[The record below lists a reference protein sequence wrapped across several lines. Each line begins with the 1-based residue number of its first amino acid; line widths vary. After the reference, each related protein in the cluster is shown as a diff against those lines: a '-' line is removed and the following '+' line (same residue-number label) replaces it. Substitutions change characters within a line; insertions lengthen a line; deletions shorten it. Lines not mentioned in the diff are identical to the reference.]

1 MRVYVALPFTADGK
15 KFDANKEYEL
25 PQEII
30 NRALAKNP
38 NMLVVLGGDVKESP
52 ELKEQLEDLA
62 KVKDALMQQLS
73 DAEAELA
80 KANEDL
86 AKANEEK
93 AQLEA
98 ELAKANEDL
107 AKAKKEITKLKKA
120 SEE

>member
-15 KFDANKEYEL
+15 KYDANKEYEM
-25 PQEII
+25 PQEIV

-38 NMLVVLGGDVKESP
+38 NMLVVLGGDAEESS

-73 DAEAELA
+73 DAEAE
-80 KANEDL
+80 L

>member
-15 KFDANKEYEL
+15 KYDANKEYEM
-25 PQEII
+25 PQEIV

-38 NMLVVLGGDVKESP
+38 NMLVVLGGGAEESP

-73 DAEAELA
+73 DAEE
-80 KANEDL
+80 
-86 AKANEEK
+86 
-93 AQLEA
+93 